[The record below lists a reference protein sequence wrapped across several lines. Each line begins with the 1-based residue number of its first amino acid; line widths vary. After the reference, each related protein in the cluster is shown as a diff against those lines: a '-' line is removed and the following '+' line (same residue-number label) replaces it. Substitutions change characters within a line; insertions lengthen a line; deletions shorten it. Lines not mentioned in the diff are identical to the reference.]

1 MAELHSHQLAG
12 DVQVNV
18 IYTEFVL
25 MSTKEMVYH
34 TKESVFHPN
43 AKMLNKMPKTPVM
56 RNAK

>member
-1 MAELHSHQLAG
+1 
-12 DVQVNV
+12 VNV

-34 TKESVFHPN
+34 TKGSVFHPN
-43 AKMLNKMPKTPVM
+43 AKMLNTMPKTPVV